1 MTAAALPPT
10 SSLIWS
16 SGRDGESVSPT
27 VLVEVLGLTLLGL
40 ALLMCPPLNQLL
52 GQGVAMCPFASL
64 WDFDST
70 LGGMRVR
77 EGWIRQ

>member
-1 MTAAALPPT
+1 M
-10 SSLIWS
+10 
-16 SGRDGESVSPT
+16 SPT

-64 WDFDST
+64 WDFDSI

-77 EGWIRQ
+77 EGWILQ